1 MSSHSAHSKAG
12 ALTDATSFPLGPL
25 TAQQTQDALALYHS
39 LPHHTASG
47 EAVIRRAAT
56 TAYTN
61 GFQDAKRCFAG
72 ATTAAPESA
81 VHHAEPDVALLASIA
96 TCLDHGFGTLTTGRQ
111 KALLAA
117 ARKVYDEVVGIG
129 YYRQE
134 NRRDYLRW
142 LSNEIPGGER
152 DSNKFQAAFPE
163 GVSPPQ
169 SAPVAQAM
177 TEAESL
183 ALAAQAGW
191 ALRRNGGIDWLVA
204 GSNPKGK
211 LLDLVANIERAILA
225 KAGPSRLIAS
235 AQQAQPAGGGDGW
248 VSVNDCLPP
257 YETDERVLVYTEG
270 ADFAGEMFFDIKAD
284 DLCPTP
290 TENSLEGGDARTEVA
305 AAATHWMPRP
315 QPAAAARQQAHG
327 RALSDIAR
335 EVDMRCAEIFSEDAR
350 QMQLAGTYGALA
362 ARYAGCA
369 AMLVRY
375 IRSTSSQHEP
385 DHPTTRPS
393 EQA

>member
-1 MSSHSAHSKAG
+1 MSSHSPHTESG
-12 ALTDATSFPLGPL
+12 ALTDANPFPLGPL
-25 TAQQTQDALALYHS
+25 TAEQTQDALALYHG

-61 GFQDAKRCFAG
+61 GFQDAKQCFAG
-72 ATTAAPESA
+72 AATAAPESA

-96 TCLDHGFGTLTTGRQ
+96 TCLDHGFGTLTTDRQ
-111 KALLAA
+111 KALLAD

-134 NRRDYLRW
+134 TRGEYLRW
-142 LSNEIPGGER
+142 LSNEIAGGER
-152 DSNKFQAAFPE
+152 DSNRFQAPFPE
-163 GVSPPQ
+163 GVPAPQ
-169 SAPVAQAM
+169 SAPVAQAL

-183 ALAAQAGW
+183 ALAGQAGW
-191 ALRRNGGIDWLVA
+191 ALRPNGGIDWLVA
-204 GSNPKGK
+204 GSNPKEK
-211 LLDLVANIERAILA
+211 LLDLVANIEGAILA
-225 KAGPSRLIAS
+225 KARPSRLNAS
-235 AQQAQPAGGGDGW
+235 AQQAQPASSGDGW

-257 YETDERVLVYTEG
+257 FDMGERVLVYTEG
-270 ADFAGEMFFDIKAD
+270 ADFAGEQFFDIKAD
-284 DLCPTP
+284 DLYPKP
-290 TENSLEGGDARTEVA
+290 TENSPEGGDARTEVA
-305 AAATHWMPRP
+305 AAATHWMSRP
-315 QPAAAARQQAHG
+315 YPAAAPRQQAHG

-375 IRSTSSQHEP
+375 IRSTSSQREP
-385 DHPTTRPS
+385 DHQTTHPS
-393 EQA
+393 EA

>member
-1 MSSHSAHSKAG
+1 MSSHSPHTESG
-12 ALTDATSFPLGPL
+12 ALTDANPYPLGPL
-25 TAQQTQDALALYHS
+25 TAKQTQDALALYHS

-47 EAVIRRAAT
+47 EAVIRRAAA

-96 TCLDHGFGTLTTGRQ
+96 TCLDHGFGSLTTDRQ
-111 KALLAA
+111 KALLAD

-134 NRRDYLRW
+134 TRGEYLRW

-152 DSNKFQAAFPE
+152 DSNKFQAVFPE
-163 GVSPPQ
+163 GT
-169 SAPVAQAM
+169 APLQAEPAEQAL

-183 ALAAQAGW
+183 ALAEQAGR
-191 ALRRNGGIDWLVA
+191 ALRRNGGIDWLAA
-204 GSNPKGK
+204 GGNPKAK

-225 KAGPSRLIAS
+225 KAGPGWLIAG
-235 AQQAQPAGGGDGW
+235 AQQAQPTSGVD
-248 VSVNDCLPP
+248 
-257 YETDERVLVYTEG
+257 R
-270 ADFAGEMFFDIKAD
+270 
-284 DLCPTP
+284 
-290 TENSLEGGDARTEVA
+290 
-305 AAATHWMPRP
+305 
-315 QPAAAARQQAHG
+315 QAHG
-327 RALSDIAR
+327 RTLAAISR
-335 EVDMRCAEIFSEDAR
+335 EADMRCAEIFSEDAR

-362 ARYAGCA
+362 ERYAGCA

-375 IRSTSSQHEP
+375 VCSTSSQQEP
-385 DHPTTRPS
+385 DHLLTAPNPTTHPS